1 MDEYLPVIVSVGLF
15 LAIIFISFLLTI
27 PLRQWSTRRGAPE
40 KGPGSIL
47 KYLAG
52 RVSLALAVL
61 IVSQP
66 LFWLAR
72 AGLGIQFSPGMT
84 IYFQGWLAFW
94 AVLFLFNFI
103 EAVSLQ
109 IYSIQGRSFP
119 IPSLLRNILRFVF
132 LLIVVFV
139 ILRFALKVDISPLL
153 ASTALLTAVI
163 GFALQGVLGNLLSGM
178 SLHLTRSIMPG
189 DWVAIGE
196 EEGRVVR
203 TNWRETRLRTV
214 GGHTI
219 VVPNSLVAS
228 EVIQNLTTPT
238 PLRRHEINVGASY
251 SDAPGDV
258 IEAMTKAALG
268 VESVLGRPKPTAYVT
283 EFKDYGINYVL
294 RYWTKH
300 YHDRVPI
307 DGDVSRMIW
316 YEFKRRGIEIPF
328 PMSDKLLNDFMAV
341 VYRQRKLPPEDGEL
355 DRRSRVLAGSEL
367 ISEFLTDREGKP
379 LLGYEEI
386 RDLASSLKFVRYTDK
401 EILFRQGDEGD
412 DCYIV
417 VSGMLRG
424 RIEYRDGV
432 PPQEFEIGTGALLG
446 EMSLI
451 TGMPRTA
458 TIIGGEEVELLK
470 ITTDAFT
477 RLLAL
482 RAEIPEQLSRLAA
495 DRAAKNAAG
504 LERLKSLKKDGLVE
518 SLKRE
523 NILKRLLHFVR
534 TPGK

>member
-1 MDEYLPVIVSVGLF
+1 MDEYMPVIVSVGLF
-15 LAIIFISFLLTI
+15 LAILFISFLLTI
-27 PLRQWSTRRGAPE
+27 PLRQWSVRREDRDE
-40 KGPGSIL
+40 KLGRRL
-47 KYLAG
+47 KFMAG

-61 IVSQP
+61 IISRP
-66 LFWLAR
+66 LFWLAGS
-72 AGLGIQFSPGMT
+72 GLGIQFPPGLS

-94 AVLFLFNFI
+94 AVLFIFNFL
-103 EAVSLQ
+103 EALSIQ
-109 IYSIQGRSFP
+109 IYSIRGLSFP

-139 ILRFALKVDISPLL
+139 ILKFALKVDISPLL

-189 DWVAIGE
+189 DWVSVGE

-228 EVIQNLTTPT
+228 EVIHNLTTPT

-251 SDAPGDV
+251 SDAPGEV
-258 IEAMTKAALG
+258 IEAMIKASLG
-268 VESVLGRPKPTAYVT
+268 VEAVLGRPKPTAYVT
-283 EFKDYGINYVL
+283 EFQDYGINYVL
-294 RYWTKH
+294 RYWTKR

-341 VYRQRKLPPEDGEL
+341 VYRQRKLSPDDEEL
-355 DRRSRVLAGSEL
+355 DRMARVLARSEL

-386 RDLASSLKFVRYTDK
+386 RDLASSLKFVRYTAG
-401 EILFRQGDEGD
+401 EELFRQGDEGEN
-412 DCYIV
+412 CYIV
-417 VSGMLRG
+417 VSGELRG

-432 PPQEFEIGTGALLG
+432 PPQEFEIGPGALLG

-451 TGMPRTA
+451 TGMDRTA
-458 TIIGGEEVELLK
+458 TVTAGGEVELLK
-470 ITTDAFT
+470 ITTAAFS
-477 RLLAL
+477 RLLSI
-482 RAEIPEQLSRLAA
+482 RDVIPERLSKVAA

-504 LERLKSLKKDGLVE
+504 LERLKALQKDDLVE

-534 TPGK
+534 SSGK

>member
-1 MDEYLPVIVSVGLF
+1 LP
-15 LAIIFISFLLTI
+15 
-27 PLRQWSTRRGAPE
+27 
-40 KGPGSIL
+40 PGF
-47 KYLAG
+47 Y
-52 RVSLALAVL
+52 
-61 IVSQP
+61 
-66 LFWLAR
+66 
-72 AGLGIQFSPGMT
+72 

-94 AVLFLFNFI
+94 AVLCIFNFL
-103 EAVSLQ
+103 EALSLQ
-109 IYSIQGRSFP
+109 IYSVRGLSFP

-139 ILRFALKVDISPLL
+139 ILKFALKVDISPLL

-189 DWVAIGE
+189 DWVAVGE

-258 IEAMTKAALG
+258 IEAMIKAALC
-268 VESVLGRPKPTAYVT
+268 VEAVLRRPRPTAYVT
-283 EFKDYGINYVL
+283 EFQDYGINYVL
-294 RYWTKH
+294 RYWTKR

-316 YEFKRRGIEIPF
+316 YEFKRQGIEIPF

-341 VYRQRKLPPEDGEL
+341 VYRQRKLPPDDGEV
-355 DRRSRVLAGSEL
+355 DRIVRVLSESEL
-367 ISEFLTDREGKP
+367 ISRFLTDTEGKP
-379 LLGYEEI
+379 LLSDAEI
-386 RDLASSLKFVRYTDK
+386 RDLAASLKFARYTDK
-401 EILFRQGDEGD
+401 EKLFQQGDEGE

-417 VSGMLRG
+417 VSGKLQG
-424 RIEYRDGV
+424 RIEYRGGI
-432 PPQEFEIGTGALLG
+432 PPQEFEIVTGALLG

-458 TIIGGEEVELLK
+458 SVIAVGEVELLR
-470 ITTDAFT
+470 ITTSSFT
-477 RLLAL
+477 GLLAL
-482 RAEIPEQLSRLAA
+482 RSEIPERLSRVASE
-495 DRAAKNAAG
+495 RAAKNAAT
-504 LERLKSLKKDGLVE
+504 LESLKALKKDDLAE

-523 NILKRLLHFVR
+523 NILKRLLRFVR
-534 TPGK
+534 SSGK